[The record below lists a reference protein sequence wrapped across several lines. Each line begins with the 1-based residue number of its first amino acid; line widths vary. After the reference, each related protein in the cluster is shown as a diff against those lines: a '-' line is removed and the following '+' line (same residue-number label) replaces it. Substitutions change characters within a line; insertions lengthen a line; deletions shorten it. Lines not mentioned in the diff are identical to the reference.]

1 MIIIVIH
8 FLSSL
13 QMQMMPSR
21 DKNTYLVGGEDSLR
35 HILIIYLFQCQTKIT
50 WRKIWES

>member
-1 MIIIVIH
+1 MIIIVIL

-13 QMQMMPSR
+13 QMQITSPPR

-35 HILIIYLFQCQTKIT
+35 HTFDNLSFSKPV
-50 WRKIWES
+50 